1 MSMKEKKHRRSD
13 DSLSGLRFLVV
24 DDHKFSRQ
32 IVIEAL
38 KWLDASN
45 ITEAADGAEALQFLR
60 GTETFDREVFDTDV
74 IAKRLE
80 LTDDRVV
87 GRTGYDCVITDF
99 NMQNQ
104 SGLDLLKAIRTGEA
118 KCPRDLPVLM
128 LTGFSDDYLI
138 AAALRL
144 DVSAF
149 VLKPIA
155 RTVFSEKLGKVLMR
169 PIEPQTVDTYRN
181 VETSDAIEKQEQK
194 NPAHSQEPQAQP
206 AVAPAQERKTERID
220 IPDIPAGSLLCTDIT
235 GPNGAIMV
243 HAGTQLTAILL
254 EKLWELHKMGWIDMA
269 LSVQA
274 PPEDSQASKTANA

>member
-1 MSMKEKKHRRSD
+1 MSVKEKKYSKSE

-45 ITEAADGAEALQFLR
+45 VTEAADGAEALHLLR
-60 GTETFDREVFDTDV
+60 GTETFNRDIFNTDI

-87 GRTGYDCVITDF
+87 GRSGYDCVITDF
-99 NMQNQ
+99 NMQDQ

-169 PIEPQTVDTYRN
+169 PIDPQPPEVYKR
-181 VETSDAIEKQEQK
+181 VETTDVFEEQQQK
-194 NPAHSQEPQAQP
+194 DRSNKRKEESL
-206 AVAPAQERKTERID
+206 APAIPEMRKTVQLD
-220 IPDIPAGSLLCTDIT
+220 IPDIPDGSLLCIDIV
-235 GPNGAIMV
+235 GPQGAIMV
-243 HAGTQLTAILL
+243 HAGTQLTTILL
-254 EKLWELHKMGWIDMA
+254 EKLWELHKMGWIETA
-269 LSVQA
+269 LSVQI
-274 PPEDSQASKTANA
+274 PPEKKQDRQSA